1 MDLFSPDPVASAARI
16 DELTEKLN
24 EANRAYYM
32 LDQPLMSDYE
42 FDKLLEELMALEQEF
57 PEFAKPY
64 SPTQRVGGAPIKHFK
79 TVQHE
84 RPMLSLGNTYTKE
97 DLTDFDVRIRKIL
110 VEAFAP
116 DEDTAPVDA
125 ASVDDASVVGTR
137 PVASDVAADVAA
149 PTIEPEPAIEP
160 AASAEPA
167 PPLAVPV
174 EYTYVCEL
182 KYDGVS
188 ISLIYENGVL
198 VQAVTRGDGREG
210 DDVTSNIRTIASIP
224 LILNGQD
231 FPPRFE
237 IRGEVIMPR
246 KVFYDLNAQRE
257 QAEETPFANPR
268 NAASGSLKLLDPR
281 QTASRKLDC
290 FLYFLLSDEYAD
302 DTHLHSLEKAAEW
315 GFKTGQYHRECAN
328 LEEVMAYIDE
338 WDQRRFDLPF
348 DIDGIV
354 IKVNQKHLWPILGET
369 VKTPR
374 WAIAYK
380 FKAQQVKTRL
390 LDISYQVGRT
400 GIVTPVANLEPVPL
414 AGTIVKRASL
424 YNADNVEKMG
434 FCEGDVVLVEKGG
447 EIIPKVVGV
456 DMAQRK
462 VEAAV
467 YHFAETCP
475 ECGADLVRSESE
487 ADYYCP
493 NEDECP
499 PQIKGRLI
507 HFTSRRAMDI
517 NTLGESRIDVLY
529 SRGLLHNVA
538 DFYDLDYN
546 ALFGVEADE
555 QDENGNRKPSLR
567 DRSVRNI
574 LSAIETSK
582 QKPFETVLFAIGIRM
597 VGEVTAKALARH
609 FGSME
614 ALMQAE
620 KEDLLQ
626 VEDVGEII
634 AQNIIDYFAKP
645 AHQAMIERLKA
656 AGLHF
661 VSTHK
666 APRTDGVLSGTT
678 WVVSGVFSRSRDEM
692 KTLIEEAGGKVL
704 SSISKNTSF
713 LLTGEN
719 MGAEKRKKAEAL
731 NIPMVS
737 EAEFFER
744 IKAGDHTN
752 DAAV

>member
-16 DELTEKLN
+16 SELTEKLN

-32 LDQPLMSDYE
+32 LDQPLMTDYE
-42 FDKLLEELMALEQEF
+42 FDKQLEELMALEQEF
-57 PEFAKPY
+57 PEFVKPH
-64 SPTQRVGGAPIKHFK
+64 SPTQRVGGAPLKHFT

-97 DLTDFDVRIRKIL
+97 DLTDFDGRIRRIL
-110 VEAFAP
+110 AVGN
-116 DEDTAPVDA
+116 DTAT
-125 ASVDDASVVGTR
+125 DDAILVGTR
-137 PVASDVAADVAA
+137 PVASVSAESASASAA
-149 PTIEPEPAIEP
+149 P
-160 AASAEPA
+160 A
-167 PPLAVPV
+167 PVA
-174 EYTYVCEL
+174 YTYVCEL

-198 VQAVTRGDGREG
+198 VRAVTRGDGREG
-210 DDVTSNIRTIASIP
+210 DDVTNNIRTIASIP
-224 LILNGQD
+224 LVIKGNNI
-231 FPPRFE
+231 PSRFE

-246 KVFYDLNAQRE
+246 KVFYDLNMQRE
-257 QAEETPFANPR
+257 QAEEPPFANPR

-290 FLYFLLSDEYAD
+290 FLYFLLSDEFVD
-302 DTHLHSLEKAAEW
+302 DTHIHSLQQAAEW
-315 GFKTGQYHRECAN
+315 GFKTGQYHRECAS

-338 WDQRRFDLPF
+338 WDQKRFDLPF

-354 IKVNQKHLWPILGET
+354 IKVNQKHLWSVLGET

-390 LDISYQVGRT
+390 LDITYQVGRT
-400 GIVTPVANLEPVPL
+400 GIVTPVANLEPVLL

-424 YNADNVEKMG
+424 YNADNVKKIG
-434 FCEGDVVLVEKGG
+434 FCEDDVVLVEKGG
-447 EIIPKVVGV
+447 EIIPKIVGV

-462 VEAAV
+462 ADAAV

-475 ECGADLVRSESE
+475 ECGAALVRSESE

-493 NEDECP
+493 NEDACP

-529 SRGLLHNVA
+529 TQGLLNNVS
-538 DFYDLDYN
+538 DFYYLDYN
-546 ALFGVEADE
+546 TLFGVEAID
-555 QDENGNRKPSLR
+555 QDEAGNRRMVSLR
-567 DRSVRNI
+567 ERSVRNI
-574 LSAIETSK
+574 LSAIEASK
-582 QKPFETVLFAIGIRM
+582 QKPFETVLFALGIRM

-609 FGSME
+609 FGTME

-645 AHQAMIERLKA
+645 ANREIIERLKA
-656 AGLHF
+656 AGLKF
-661 VSTHK
+661 ATTQK
-666 APRTDGVLSGTT
+666 ALRTDGVLSGTN

-692 KTLIEEAGGKVL
+692 KALIEEAGGKVL

-719 MGAEKRKKAEAL
+719 MGAEKRKKAEAW

-744 IKAGDHTN
+744 LKAGGNTN
-752 DAAV
+752 GAAV